1 MAENEKENAV
11 TNPDIETQTPEAT
24 EVTEEVKETKAPKG
38 PREFKLTGKVDV
50 GGFVWGTGR
59 RKSSVARVRI
69 KPGDGKFII
78 NKREVDKYF
87 PKINDQNAAVAPL
100 EALNLR
106 NAFDVYVNVQGGGTT
121 GQAGAVLLGVARALK
136 SYDEG
141 LMTELRET
149 GFLTR
154 DSREVERK
162 KPGQRGAR
170 RRFQFSKR

>member
-1 MAENEKENAV
+1 MAENEKENTV
-11 TNPDIETQTPEAT
+11 TNPDIATDAPEKTEAVAEEKAPEAT
-24 EVTEEVKETKAPKG
+24 DE
-38 PREFKLTGKVDV
+38 PRELKLTGKVDI
-50 GGFVWGTGR
+50 GGFIWGTGR

-87 PKINDQNAAVAPL
+87 CQVNDRNAAVAPL
-100 EALNLR
+100 KALKLKD
-106 NAFDVYVNVQGGGTT
+106 AFDVYVNVRGGGTT

-136 SYDEG
+136 RYDEG
-141 LMTELRET
+141 LMSELRDT

-170 RRFQFSKR
+170 RKFQFSKR